1 MRRKPKDGLNFIDQ
15 IPIPVLKRRD
25 WRKDDDVGGSKL
37 ADRSFRAAGR
47 GFRAAGGGFGAA
59 GGGFGAAGGGFETA
73 GGGFGA
79 AGGGFG
85 AAGGVFEAA
94 GGGFGAAG
102 GGFEAAGGGFEA
114 AGGGFVKGQD
124 RSLATTFVAPHMW
137 QISVKNSD
145 MKLSW
150 PCCLADK
157 GGEILNMADKI
168 GLWAV

>member
-59 GGGFGAAGGGFETA
+59 GGGFGAAGGGF
-73 GGGFGA
+73 GA

-85 AAGGVFEAA
+85 TA